1 MLTRCRAEIRR
12 AECSEALISAVFSVG
27 DDGSKTQSGR
37 ISFCVILTDKVL
49 VMKPVGVLIHGPEV
63 VDEDEVKEAIETL
76 REAGF
81 KVEAALGGITGK
93 TAVIDA
99 GMQDMIDISKDMR
112 PSEVVNDFLQ
122 CGIDFIMLAN
132 HAKTEESGFVLG
144 EGILSNFLKRGG
156 AKESLSFVQLEYS
169 SRIIIPWLVKSGDE
183 QRYEKMLGVFSEF
196 MEKEPSQ
203 FKSRC
208 ESESNVL
215 YREIRG
221 VHPGEKIVVDGV
233 IIGTVSHEG
242 TNNSVTL
249 VAKEGNIVE
258 LVGGTLITH
267 NLEKLPPLDLEKEMI
282 KTASVIRR
290 TKPKRLERCERHG
303 KGGKK
308 KACFFYTVETL
319 FPKLEQTDATV
330 EVAVTIGDD
339 TTGIAGDILKRFGIR
354 MIGITDG
361 DADGLITGIESGAL
375 EEYKKFLP
383 PGSVILRLKPETD
396 DVIGE
401 IVKRDIFKGGDEIEL
416 DGDVATRFE
425 DLKHRILE
433 LAKEDLIGVLDSD
446 AVTDKIQEKNE
457 KVMNDSVQYAIRKK

>member
-1 MLTRCRAEIRR
+1 
-12 AECSEALISAVFSVG
+12 
-27 DDGSKTQSGR
+27 
-37 ISFCVILTDKVL
+37 
-49 VMKPVGVLIHGPEV
+49 MKPLGVLIHGPEV

-76 REAGF
+76 IEAGF
-81 KVEAALGGITGK
+81 EVEAALGGITGK

-122 CGIDFIMLAN
+122 RGIDFIMLAN

-144 EGILSNFLKRGG
+144 EGILRNFLKRGR
-156 AKESLSFVQLEYS
+156 AKESLSFVQLEYN

-183 QRYEKMLGVFSEF
+183 HRYEKMLGVFSEF
-196 MEKEPSQ
+196 MEKEP
-203 FKSRC
+203 KKLELRC
-208 ESESNVL
+208 ESESNLL

-233 IIGTVSHEG
+233 IIGTVSHES

-249 VAKEGNIVE
+249 VAKDGSIVE
-258 LVGGTLITH
+258 LMGGTLITH

-290 TKPKRLERCERHG
+290 TKPKKVERCEMHG
-303 KGGKK
+303 KGAKK
-308 KACFFYTVETL
+308 KACFFHSVETL
-319 FPKLEQTDATV
+319 FPKLEQTDASV

-339 TTGIAGDILKRFGIR
+339 TTSIAGDILKRFGIR

-375 EEYKKFLP
+375 EEYAKFLP
-383 PGSVILRLKPETD
+383 PGSVIMRLKPEMD

-416 DGDVATRFE
+416 DDDVATHFE
-425 DLKHRILE
+425 DLKYRILD
-433 LAKEDLIGVLDSD
+433 LAKADLVGILDSPT
-446 AVTDKIQEKNE
+446 ATNTMKRAKNL
-457 KVMNDSVQYAIRKK
+457 